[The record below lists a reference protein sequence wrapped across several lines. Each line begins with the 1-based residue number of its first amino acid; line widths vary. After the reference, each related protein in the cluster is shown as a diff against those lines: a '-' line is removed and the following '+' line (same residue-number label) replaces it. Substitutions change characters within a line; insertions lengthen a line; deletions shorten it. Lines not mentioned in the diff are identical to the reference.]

1 MKFGHET
8 RKILFYRAE
17 FPTTWNLDLLESWLD
32 RLNMPL
38 NLDTDLKSKLCWPY
52 YRNCWRVTT
61 KHDQGTDWNLIN
73 SFIVDGTAYKFGP
86 YVLSFYSRWILTNF
100 YEESKSR
107 TKACYTLTFGGGVRY
122 CNLCRVD
129 HWRIPPIGPTNACV
143 GITRVG
149 PGRQGGRSV
158 WEKSE

>member
-1 MKFGHET
+1 MKFGHKT
-8 RKILFYRAE
+8 RKTLFYRPE
-17 FPTTWNLDLLESWLD
+17 FPTTWNLDMLVSWLD

-61 KHDQGTDWNLIN
+61 KHDQGTDWNLFN

-100 YEESKSR
+100 QNLGQKCATPWPLGVALDTFARYTISKSPQL
-107 TKACYTLTFGGGVRY
+107 AQPMHVWASPEWALDDWEEG
-122 CNLCRVD
+122 
-129 HWRIPPIGPTNACV
+129 
-143 GITRVG
+143 
-149 PGRQGGRSV
+149 V
-158 WEKSE
+158 WEKRVNNR